1 LGDGVL
7 DRDSYARWCTSTS
20 TSSSTR
26 NSHAADTAA
35 VEEKRETVKQDGAE
49 SNADERAHLRDTAH
63 KSLAYVQFV

>member
-1 LGDGVL
+1 VTGFWTVVVMPDGVL
-7 DRDSYARWCTSTS
+7 VPQLG
-20 TSSSTR
+20 R

-35 VEEKRETVKQDGAE
+35 VEEKRETVKQGGAE